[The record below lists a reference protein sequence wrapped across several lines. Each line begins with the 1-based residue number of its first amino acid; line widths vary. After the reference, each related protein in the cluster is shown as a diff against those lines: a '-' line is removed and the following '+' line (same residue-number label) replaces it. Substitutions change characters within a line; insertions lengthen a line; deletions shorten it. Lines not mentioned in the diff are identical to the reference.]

1 MARPQGRHVRAAPAG
16 RCRAVKKK
24 PGAHQSPMFTDTSR
38 DTGGRVRDFSAW
50 PFPPQTRVRVDAQG
64 SHYLALFL
72 RPTGSGMCE
81 VAPLERSGVI
91 EPTRFV
97 RIALLTEDAT

>member
-1 MARPQGRHVRAAPAG
+1 MKAD
-16 RCRAVKKK
+16 
-24 PGAHQSPMFTDTSR
+24 AHQSPMFDDSGR
-38 DTGGRVRDFSAW
+38 GIGGRVRDFSAW

-81 VAPLERSGVI
+81 VAPLERRGVI

-97 RIALLTEDAT
+97 RLALLSEDAT